1 MDGFTASQRVLPCR
15 WSIIRI
21 GYLAFLA
28 AGCGHTECWKISG
41 AAAPDFF
48 LACLALMLG
57 CGSDSTVL
65 LARLA
70 LCALSDNGGIATYY
84 LVDLCDLI
92 LGITLVYLI

>member
-48 LACLALMLG
+48 SG
-57 CGSDSTVL
+57 VFGPH
-65 LARLA
+65 ARLWERQH
-70 LCALSDNGGIATYY
+70 CAPSATGFVCFVGQWGDRNLLS
-84 LVDLCDLI
+84 C
-92 LGITLVYLI
+92 